1 MRESWRGMVAAAVA
15 GLFLLLALD
24 IPSQAQ
30 LFVLRWSFV
39 VVGLVVAVAFRRL
52 ALRVRMVA
60 FVAVPLLL
68 FALDASSQAQLLAQS
83 CS

>member
-1 MRESWRGMVAAAVA
+1 MVAAAVVV
-15 GLFLLLALD
+15 
-24 IPSQAQ
+24 SC
-30 LFVLRWSFV
+30 V
-39 VVGLVVAVAFRRL
+39 VVGLVVAVAFRQLRLVVAVAFRRL
-52 ALRVRMVA
+52 ALRMGMVA